1 MLKQS
6 LIAGLGLVLSAA
18 SSWAAEDAL
27 HLSVVS
33 ALPKN
38 HVALKIFRERFQS
51 EVERRMAEAEA
62 GTVVWDETHAGTLAR
77 YGGVLEAVEDD
88 LALFGIVSVN
98 HETKRLPLQNLT
110 FRTPFTTESCVT
122 VGSAYHAIR
131 QTLDGMTAPFAAA
144 RQTYLAALASYGYD
158 FIATQKIRNAA
169 DMRGV
174 PMAVTDRIEDW
185 IAGVDGAPVRLQA
198 KLLNARLED
207 GALVGALLPTT
218 EMQRLGL
225 KRHADHFTRTGFGA
239 QVPFVVTVNTKAFDA
254 LPAALHEA
262 VRETVSDFVPAAAED
277 YCAAGLAA
285 LEKLKTQGI
294 RTAKLLKSRREQWSS
309 VLPPMAQAWARRN
322 DQAGRP
328 GSQAVAAYMNHLEVA
343 GARVMRDWSL
353 PAPKGA
359 LEKLVP
365 TMTEVSRAPAN

>member
-1 MLKQS
+1 MLKKS
-6 LIAGLGLVLSAA
+6 LIAGLGLVLSAG
-18 SSWAAEDAL
+18 SSWAAEDAM

-33 ALPKN
+33 ALPEN
-38 HVALKIFRERFQS
+38 HVALKIFRDRFQS
-51 EVERRMAEAEA
+51 EIERRMAEAEA

-77 YGGVLEAVEDD
+77 FGGVFEAVEDD

-110 FRTPFTTESCVT
+110 FRTPFTTEACVT
-122 VGSAYHAIR
+122 VGNAYHAIH

-144 RQTYLAALASYGYD
+144 RQTYLAALASDSYN

-207 GALVGALLPTT
+207 GVLTGALLPTT
-218 EMQRLGL
+218 EMRRLGL

-239 QVPFVVTVNTKAFDA
+239 QVPFVITVNTKAFGE
-254 LPAALHEA
+254 LPTELREA
-262 VRETVSDFVPAAAED
+262 VRETVADFVPVAAED
-277 YCAAGLAA
+277 YCAAGVAA
-285 LEKLKTQGI
+285 LEKLKSQGI

-328 GSQAVAAYMNHLEVA
+328 GSQAVAAYMNHLDVA
-343 GARVMRDWSL
+343 GVRIMRDWSL

-359 LEKLVP
+359 LEKLAP
-365 TMTEVSRAPAN
+365 AATEVSQAPAN